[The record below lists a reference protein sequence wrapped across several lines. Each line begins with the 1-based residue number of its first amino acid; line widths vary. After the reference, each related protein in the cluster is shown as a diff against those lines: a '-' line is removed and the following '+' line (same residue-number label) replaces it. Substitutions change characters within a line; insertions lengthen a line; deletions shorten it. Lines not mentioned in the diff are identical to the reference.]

1 MDVRLMHVF
10 WLNVLRDGG
19 YIKRS
24 WVGYLL
30 REIESISG

>member
-1 MDVRLMHVF
+1 MRLMHVC

-19 YIKRS
+19 YIKCS